1 MLSSR
6 YATSPE
12 SSHAGYPTTKGPAQ
26 QGYSRSDGAPTLRIP
41 FRYGGG
47 RLQRLETT
55 THRRLHWSEP
65 MWSPPPESNRRPHPY
80 HGSAAK
86 RCASQCLRSSR
97 RTVGG
102 QGMCSVADRL
112 GGAGLGGCGHY
123 PSAGL
128 RVTSST
134 ACAWS
139 SGRLQA
145 GVVEP
150 AEVGRQRVNPGRW
163 RFAAAG
169 RARTARPSAAL
180 AAPRG

>member
-1 MLSSR
+1 
-6 YATSPE
+6 
-12 SSHAGYPTTKGPAQ
+12 
-26 QGYSRSDGAPTLRIP
+26 
-41 FRYGGG
+41 
-47 RLQRLETT
+47 
-55 THRRLHWSEP
+55 
-65 MWSPPPESNRRPHPY
+65 
-80 HGSAAK
+80 
-86 RCASQCLRSSR
+86 
-97 RTVGG
+97 
-102 QGMCSVADRL
+102 MCSVADRL